1 MWVPVHKYCD
11 LKVRE
16 TRIILIQR
24 DFSFF
29 CFSHNYLLYVCQ
41 IAKDFTS
48 CD

>member
-24 DFSFF
+24 AFSFF
-29 CFSHNYLLYVCQ
+29 ALAIITYCMFV
-41 IAKDFTS
+41 K
-48 CD
+48 